1 MAGAGRLCMNFPRV
15 APLSGSSHLA
25 LPHKSPP
32 RRARLCIV
40 TLQFSV
46 MTRTLHKQCAKC
58 LYLSPSLPFLLSA
71 AAVSAASIV
80 IVCFDHRISYVSRT
94 TQKRTRNSPDC
105 CAALRFESTWE
116 VPCALRIFSTSYTY
130 TRTLHSKQH
139 RQHPV
144 ALPKSTCCS
153 HKLLKQ
159 TNRPRLSVRLV
170 AVEDCVLCGSAL
182 PSTAPPRSA
191 KRCLRRWVAYLP
203 PAARVDATWA
213 AWWFESAAEWAV
225 PPLPL

>member
-80 IVCFDHRISYVSRT
+80 IVYFGHRISYVSSAQHKNERET
-94 TQKRTRNSPDC
+94 APIAAPL
-105 CAALRFESTWE
+105 CA
-116 VPCALRIFSTSYTY
+116 
-130 TRTLHSKQH
+130 SKA
-139 RQHPV
+139 RGRCP
-144 ALPKSTCCS
+144 A
-153 HKLLKQ
+153 
-159 TNRPRLSVRLV
+159 
-170 AVEDCVLCGSAL
+170 LCGYSQRHIQIHVLRTAS
-182 PSTAPPRSA
+182 ST
-191 KRCLRRWVAYLP
+191 RWP
-203 PAARVDATWA
+203 CQNRHAARTNC
-213 AWWFESAAEWAV
+213 
-225 PPLPL
+225 